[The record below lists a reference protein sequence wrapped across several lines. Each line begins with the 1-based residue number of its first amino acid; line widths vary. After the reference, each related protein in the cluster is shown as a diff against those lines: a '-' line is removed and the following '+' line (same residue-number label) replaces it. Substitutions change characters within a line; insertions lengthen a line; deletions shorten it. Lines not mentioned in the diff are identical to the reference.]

1 VSQDEIPL
9 RVYDDYEYNTFYNV
23 PKEELY
29 ITKYVDFPSL
39 RRNADISDEEFKK
52 RKLEFQDTIKTHIM
66 NYGSIFAAIYATDN
80 PNHYIGE
87 KSNDKNKLLDHTI
100 SIVGWDDN
108 YSKENFKTP
117 EGYKWDGEHQH
128 ADFKN
133 FNQKLVDKYGFSFPD
148 SSLVFD
154 DKKSDALSF
163 VRTYLSSHNLE
174 YVDMSSQGGSLYFFD
189 EKAAEAL
196 KAAGLGIL
204 YAAQG
209 SRSTKHRPA
218 WYLKLGGTTP

>member
-1 VSQDEIPL
+1 MGMKWNWPETD
-9 RVYDDYEYNTFYNV
+9 
-23 PKEELY
+23 
-29 ITKYVDFPSL
+29 L
-39 RRNADISDEEFKK
+39 RRAERARSIKVLSIDRVNCSLESIGSSGEVYKTSLNTCTCRDFTCRRTVCKHIIRLAMELGILNEFGRTEEQQRAAEIADSQN
-52 RKLEFQDTIKTHIM
+52 KLALW
-66 NYGSIFAAIYATDN
+66 YGYYHLFHTSVATDAE
-80 PNHYIGE
+80 YDSL
-87 KSNDKNKLLDHTI
+87 K
-100 SIVGWDDN
+100 
-108 YSKENFKTP
+108 
-117 EGYKWDGEHQH
+117 
-128 ADFKN
+128 
-133 FNQKLVDKYGFSFPD
+133 QKLVDKYGFSFPD

>member
-1 VSQDEIPL
+1 MSQDEIPL

-117 EGYKWDGEHQH
+117 EGYIPEEDGAYIVLNSWG
-128 ADFKN
+128 ADWGYDGYFYISYEDQNVESGMSGIASTSFKEAYEI
-133 FNQKLVDKYGFSFPD
+133 DKITNSVFKDIVLQRLSNTFKEMTGMLFVLFPRT
-148 SSLVFD
+148 SSC
-154 DKKSDALSF
+154 
-163 VRTYLSSHNLE
+163 RSS
-174 YVDMSSQGGSLYFFD
+174 
-189 EKAAEAL
+189 
-196 KAAGLGIL
+196 I
-204 YAAQG
+204 
-209 SRSTKHRPA
+209 RP
-218 WYLKLGGTTP
+218 PH